1 MQPEVGDKSSGFD
14 VQWCL
19 QGEEEKARN
28 SSETVHRAQG
38 ILVSAE
44 VSLLLHLL
52 EEKIKGALDLELEVH
67 CSCCCP
73 ASPHPNL
80 TFLPLHVCGASVHES

>member
-1 MQPEVGDKSSGFD
+1 MVSAGRGGESQK
-14 VQWCL
+14 L
-19 QGEEEKARN
+19 QRD
-28 SSETVHRAQG
+28 VHRAQG

-52 EEKIKGALDLELEVH
+52 EDKIKGALDLELEVH

-80 TFLPLHVCGASVHES
+80 TFLPLHVCGASVHKP

>member
-1 MQPEVGDKSSGFD
+1 MVSAGRGGESQK
-14 VQWCL
+14 L
-19 QGEEEKARN
+19 QRD
-28 SSETVHRAQG
+28 VHRAQG

-52 EEKIKGALDLELEVH
+52 EDKIKGALDLELEVH

-80 TFLPLHVCGASVHES
+80 TFLPLHVCGASVHEP